1 MGLVSVPMRKVKY
14 YLLLIRFHIYNF
26 HSNNLQ
32 ILLDL
37 FKVFDKKEW
46 SLFDKFL
53 LWLSGWYK
61 GYNRLQVF
69 ESEFEEYNV
78 SIIEMNKKWLLF
90 KNRHPL
96 LHVLKYSMIFLIV
109 HFLIISFLHLII
121 TNF

>member
-1 MGLVSVPMRKVKY
+1 MRKVKY

-46 SLFDKFL
+46 NLFDKFL

-69 ESEFEEYNV
+69 ESEFKEYNV

-96 LHVLKYSMIFLIV
+96 LHILKYSMIFLIV
-109 HFLIISFLHLII
+109 NFLIISFLHLII
-121 TNF
+121 VNF